1 MPIDYADIA
10 AISTPEEGRAV
21 AMTLLKDYE
30 GLLQGWYMMV
40 HLEIVARK
48 QIADLQAVIDEHI
61 NKIESGINHAK

>member
-1 MPIDYADIA
+1 MPINHADIA

-21 AMTLLKDYE
+21 ALTLLKNYE

-40 HLEIVARK
+40 HLDSVARK

-61 NKIESGINHAK
+61 NKIESGITNAN